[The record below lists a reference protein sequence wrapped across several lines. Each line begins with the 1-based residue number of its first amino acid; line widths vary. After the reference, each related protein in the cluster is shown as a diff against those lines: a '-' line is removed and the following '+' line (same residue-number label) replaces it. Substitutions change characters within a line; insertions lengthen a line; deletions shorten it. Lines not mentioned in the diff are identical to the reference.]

1 MTQQNFFYYVKH
13 LQLPKV
19 YYYESIDS
27 TNTFAMNL
35 LQNMSLHD
43 WTLFFAEEQTAGKGR
58 FDRKWITNPASA
70 LAFSLVFIPK
80 SNEIEKLSFFSALG
94 GIAICKVLENQFS
107 IHAQL
112 KYPNDVL
119 IDGMKT
125 SGILAEA
132 DWVNGVPKA
141 VVLGI
146 GVNVFPQSVPD
157 AKNLNFPSTCIADH
171 TLADIERYQF
181 LAQIIDEIQN
191 LRPTLATPEF
201 IENWNYYLAFKEQPI
216 EITTKNETHQG
227 ICKKINDN
235 GDLVIEKEN
244 GITETFRVGDVHLRP
259 RSPLSEY

>member
-1 MTQQNFFYYVKH
+1 MTQQEFFYYVKH

-35 LQNMSLHD
+35 LQHMSLHD
-43 WTLFFAEEQTAGKGR
+43 WTLFYAEEQTAGKGR
-58 FDRKWITNPASA
+58 YDRKWVTTPSSA
-70 LAFSLVFIPK
+70 LAFSLVFQPTPE
-80 SNEIEKLSFFSALG
+80 EIEKLAFFSALG
-94 GIAICKVLENQFS
+94 GIALCKVLAHQFS
-107 IHAQL
+107 IEAQL

-132 DWVNGVPKA
+132 DWVNGAPKA

-146 GVNVFPQSVPD
+146 GVNVFPEAVPGED
-157 AKNLNFPSTCIADH
+157 HLTFPATYIANHTIAD
-171 TLADIERYQF
+171 IQRYQL

-191 LRPTLATPEF
+191 LRPILTTPAF
-201 IENWNYYLAFKEQPI
+201 IEEWNHYLAYQEKPI

-227 ICKKINDN
+227 ICKKVDEN
-235 GDLVIEKEN
+235 GDLVIEKED
-244 GITETFRVGDVHLRP
+244 GSIKTFRVGDVHLRP
-259 RSPLSEY
+259 RSPLSES